1 MTNSVAAVTRQASG
15 RKPGHMRRNTSVA
28 AGSCARI
35 TDRKRLTDLWKWVT
49 RLHDERGWSFREI
62 AKHTTRG
69 PGSHGYWQSVYT
81 RAHLDKRPRIRPCV
95 YDWHDL
101 KMIDSVSSKYADV
114 EGALLN
120 ALLRFDTKHSELS
133 AECVALVQLVQ
144 RLVHN
149 DKERV

>member
-1 MTNSVAAVTRQASG
+1 MKKTNSVTTDASILAG
-15 RKPGHMRRNTSVA
+15 RKPVHSRQNTSVT

-62 AKHTTRG
+62 ARHTTRG
-69 PGSHGYWQSVYT
+69 PGSHGYWQSVYA

-101 KMIDSVSSKYADV
+101 KMIDSVSGKYADV

-120 ALLRFDTKHSELS
+120 ALFRFDSAHSELS
-133 AECVALVQLVQ
+133 AASVAMVQLVQ
-144 RLVHN
+144 RLVH
-149 DKERV
+149 DEK